1 LVEAP
6 DLDSVA
12 SYLGGSFGK
21 GANTIMPQAMKAGS
35 FFCCVVIL
43 LLVVSG
49 CGAGGGGAGE
59 SGVGASHEKAPKG
72 TFELPNGRS
81 LYMACRGSGSPTV
94 VVDAGLGMP
103 ADWMSELQKPLARQ
117 YMTCSY
123 DRANMGS
130 SGKAPTP
137 RTAAEIVSD
146 LHQLLRT
153 ADVAGPY
160 VLVGHSAGGFF
171 VQLYGRRYPD
181 EVVGVVA
188 LNAVPPAHPWLE
200 RALPRFDKQE
210 REEEL
215 AFYRGENDE
224 QIDWLASSK
233 ELKKAP
239 PPPPVPFENI
249 ISTELQCEGESEE
262 DPGPCLKSYDIYEE
276 IEREVAQK
284 WPEGSYRQ
292 VEGAYHEIY
301 LEKPGVVVDT
311 VERVASK

>member
-1 LVEAP
+1 MYPLEMARQT
-6 DLDSVA
+6 LT
-12 SYLGGSFGK
+12 LG
-21 GANTIMPQAMKAGS
+21 
-35 FFCCVVIL
+35 
-43 LLVVSG
+43 LVVTLVVLALSA
-49 CGAGGGGAGE
+49 CGGGGSGGE
-59 SGVGASHEKAPKG
+59 RAEQKKAPEG

-81 LYMACRGSGSPTV
+81 LYMECRGSGSPTV
-94 VVDAGLGMP
+94 VVEAGLGMP
-103 ADWMSELQKPLARQ
+103 GGWMSDLQKPLARQ
-117 YMTCSY
+117 YMTCTY

-130 SGKAPTP
+130 SGEAPTL
-137 RTAAEIVSD
+137 RTAGEIVSD
-146 LHQLLRT
+146 LHQLLQT

-200 RALPRFDKQE
+200 RVLPRFNKQE
-210 REEEL
+210 RKEEL
-215 AFYRGENDE
+215 AFYRGEDPAE

-276 IEREVAQK
+276 IEREVAQEE
-284 WPEGSYRQ
+284 WPDGSYRQ

-311 VERVASK
+311 VKRVASK

>member
-1 LVEAP
+1 MRRFTLMA
-6 DLDSVA
+6 LS
-12 SYLGGSFGK
+12 
-21 GANTIMPQAMKAGS
+21 
-35 FFCCVVIL
+35 L
-43 LLVVSG
+43 LALFMVG
-49 CGAGGGGAGE
+49 CGSGE
-59 SGVGASHEKAPKG
+59 GETGASQEKNKAPEG

-81 LYMACRGSGSPTV
+81 LYMECLGSGSPIIV
-94 VVDAGLGMP
+94 VESGLGM
-103 ADWMSELQKPLARQ
+103 AAYDMAELQKPLARQ
-117 YMTCSY
+117 YMTCTY

-137 RTAAEIVSD
+137 RTAGEIVSD
-146 LHQLLRT
+146 LHQLLQT

-171 VQLYGRRYPD
+171 VQLYGRRYLD

-188 LNAVPPAHPWLE
+188 LNAVPHAHPWLE
-200 RALPRFDKQE
+200 RALPRFNKQE
-210 REEEL
+210 RKEEL

-224 QIDWLASSK
+224 QIDWLASTK

-262 DPGPCLKSYDIYEE
+262 YPGPCLKSYDIYEE
-276 IEREVAQK
+276 GEREVAQQ

-292 VEGAYHEIY
+292 VDAYHEIY
-301 LEKPGVVVDT
+301 STKPEVVVDA
-311 VERVASK
+311 VKRANSN

>member
-1 LVEAP
+1 LRRFPFIALALLAVVMVGCSSMG
-6 DLDSVA
+6 DGDS
-12 SYLGGSFGK
+12 
-21 GANTIMPQAMKAGS
+21 
-35 FFCCVVIL
+35 
-43 LLVVSG
+43 
-49 CGAGGGGAGE
+49 
-59 SGVGASHEKAPKG
+59 GASQKKQKAPEG

-81 LYMACRGSGSPTV
+81 LYMECRGSGSPTIV
-94 VVDAGLGMP
+94 VEAGLGMP
-103 ADWMSELQKPLARQ
+103 AYDMSELQKPLARQ
-117 YMTCSY
+117 YMTCTY

-137 RTAAEIVSD
+137 RTAGEIVSD
-146 LHQLLRT
+146 LHQLLQT

-188 LNAVPPAHPWLE
+188 LNAVPHAHPWLE
-200 RALPRFDKQE
+200 RALPRFNKEE
-210 REEEL
+210 RKEEL

-224 QIDWLASSK
+224 QIDWLASTK

-262 DPGPCLKSYDIYEE
+262 YPGPCLKSYDIYEE
-276 IEREVAQK
+276 GEREVAQQ

-292 VEGAYHEIY
+292 VDAYHEIY
-301 LEKPGVVVDT
+301 LEKPGVVIDAVK
-311 VERVASK
+311 RVASK

>member
-1 LVEAP
+1 MVQPATVTPYER
-6 DLDSVA
+6 
-12 SYLGGSFGK
+12 GGRKTLMLLRTRLSFTLMVL
-21 GANTIMPQAMKAGS
+21 AFLA
-35 FFCCVVIL
+35 
-43 LLVVSG
+43 LVVVG
-49 CGAGGGGAGE
+49 CSSGGGE
-59 SGVGASHEKAPKG
+59 PGASQEKQNAPKG

-81 LYMACRGSGSPTV
+81 LHIECNGSGSPTV
-94 VVDAGLGMP
+94 VVEAGLGMP

-146 LHQLLRT
+146 LHQLLKT
-153 ADVAGPY
+153 ANVAGPY

-188 LNAVPPAHPWLE
+188 LNAVPHAHPWLE
-200 RALPRFDKQE
+200 RALPRFNKEE
-210 REEEL
+210 RKEEL

-224 QIDWLASSK
+224 QIDWLASTK
-233 ELKKAP
+233 ELKKA
-239 PPPPVPFENI
+239 PPPVPFENI

-262 DPGPCLKSYDIYEE
+262 YPGPCLKSYDIYEE
-276 IEREVAQK
+276 GEREVAQQ

-292 VEGAYHEIY
+292 VDAYHEIY
-301 LEKPGVVVDT
+301 STKPEVVVDAVKRAT
-311 VERVASK
+311 SN

>member
-1 LVEAP
+1 MIMSHRMKV
-6 DLDSVA
+6 
-12 SYLGGSFGK
+12 GSFC
-21 GANTIMPQAMKAGS
+21 
-35 FFCCVVIL
+35 CCVVIL

-49 CGAGGGGAGE
+49 CGAGGGGGVGE
-59 SGVGASHEKAPKG
+59 SGASHEKAPKG
-72 TFELPNGRS
+72 TFDLPNGRS
-81 LYMACRGSGSPTV
+81 LYMECRGSGSPTV
-94 VVDAGLGMP
+94 VVEAGLGMP
-103 ADWMSELQKPLARQ
+103 AGWMVDLQKPLARQ
-117 YMTCSY
+117 YMTCTY

-130 SGKAPTP
+130 SGKVPTP
-137 RTAAEIVSD
+137 RTAGEIVSD
-146 LHQLLRT
+146 LHQLLQT
-153 ADVAGPY
+153 ADLAGPY

-200 RALPRFDKQE
+200 RVLPRFNKQE
-210 REEEL
+210 RKEEL

-262 DPGPCLKSYDIYEE
+262 DPGPCLKSYAIYEE
-276 IEREVAQK
+276 IEREVAQQ
-284 WPEGSYRQ
+284 WPEGRYRQ

-301 LEKPGVVVDT
+301 LEKPGVVDT

>member
-1 LVEAP
+1 LRRFPFIALALLAVVMVGCSSMG
-6 DLDSVA
+6 DGDS
-12 SYLGGSFGK
+12 
-21 GANTIMPQAMKAGS
+21 
-35 FFCCVVIL
+35 
-43 LLVVSG
+43 
-49 CGAGGGGAGE
+49 
-59 SGVGASHEKAPKG
+59 GASQKKQKAPEG

-81 LYMACRGSGSPTV
+81 LYMECRGSGSPTIV
-94 VVDAGLGMP
+94 VEAGLGMP
-103 ADWMSELQKPLARQ
+103 AYDMSELQKPLARQ
-117 YMTCSY
+117 YMTCTY

-130 SGKAPTP
+130 SSKAPTP
-137 RTAAEIVSD
+137 RTAGEIVSD
-146 LHQLLRT
+146 LHQLLQT

-188 LNAVPPAHPWLE
+188 LNAVPHAHPWLE
-200 RALPRFDKQE
+200 RVLPRFNKQE

-262 DPGPCLKSYDIYEE
+262 YPGPCLKSYDIYEE
-276 IEREVAQK
+276 GEREVAQQ

-292 VEGAYHEIY
+292 VDAYHEIY
-301 LEKPGVVVDT
+301 STKPEVVIDAVKRAT
-311 VERVASK
+311 SN

>member
-1 LVEAP
+1 MVGCSSMG
-6 DLDSVA
+6 DGDS
-12 SYLGGSFGK
+12 
-21 GANTIMPQAMKAGS
+21 
-35 FFCCVVIL
+35 
-43 LLVVSG
+43 
-49 CGAGGGGAGE
+49 
-59 SGVGASHEKAPKG
+59 GASQKKQKAPEG

-81 LYMACRGSGSPTV
+81 LYIECRGSGSPTIV
-94 VVDAGLGMP
+94 VEAGLGMP
-103 ADWMSELQKPLARQ
+103 AYDMSELQKPLARQ
-117 YMTCSY
+117 YMTCTY

-130 SGKAPTP
+130 SSKAPTP
-137 RTAAEIVSD
+137 RTAGEIVSD

-188 LNAVPPAHPWLE
+188 LNAVPHAHPWLE
-200 RALPRFDKQE
+200 RVLPRFNKQE

-262 DPGPCLKSYDIYEE
+262 YPGPCLKSYDIYEE
-276 IEREVAQK
+276 GEREVAQQ

-292 VEGAYHEIY
+292 VDAYHEIY
-301 LEKPGVVVDT
+301 LEKPGVVIDAVK
-311 VERVASK
+311 RVASK

>member
-1 LVEAP
+1 MYPPAMARQTLMLGLVVTLVVLALSACGE
-6 DLDSVA
+6 
-12 SYLGGSFGK
+12 GGS
-21 GANTIMPQAMKAGS
+21 
-35 FFCCVVIL
+35 
-43 LLVVSG
+43 
-49 CGAGGGGAGE
+49 GGVRAE
-59 SGVGASHEKAPKG
+59 QKKAPEG
-72 TFELPNGRS
+72 TFELPNGRT
-81 LYMACRGSGSPTV
+81 LYMECRGSGSPTV
-94 VVDAGLGMP
+94 VVEAGLGMP
-103 ADWMSELQKPLARQ
+103 GDWMVDLQKPLARQ
-117 YMTCSY
+117 YMTCTY

-137 RTAAEIVSD
+137 RTAGEIVSD
-146 LHQLLRT
+146 LHQLLQT

-200 RALPRFDKQE
+200 RVLPRFNKQE
-210 REEEL
+210 RKEEL
-215 AFYRGENDE
+215 AFYRGEDPAE

-239 PPPPVPFENI
+239 PPPPVPFENV

-276 IEREVAQK
+276 SSVRSHSSGQRAAIVK
-284 WPEGSYRQ
+284 
-292 VEGAYHEIY
+292 
-301 LEKPGVVVDT
+301 
-311 VERVASK
+311 

>member
-1 LVEAP
+1 MF
-6 DLDSVA
+6 D
-12 SYLGGSFGK
+12 
-21 GANTIMPQAMKAGS
+21 
-35 FFCCVVIL
+35 
-43 LLVVSG
+43 
-49 CGAGGGGAGE
+49 
-59 SGVGASHEKAPKG
+59 
-72 TFELPNGRS
+72 
-81 LYMACRGSGSPTV
+81 
-94 VVDAGLGMP
+94 
-103 ADWMSELQKPLARQ
+103 LQKLLARQ
-117 YMTCSY
+117 YMTCTH

-137 RTAAEIVSD
+137 RTAGKIVSD
-146 LHQLLRT
+146 LHQLLQT

-200 RALPRFDKQE
+200 RVLSRLNKQAHK
-210 REEEL
+210 EEL
-215 AFYRGENDE
+215 AFYRGEDRAE
-224 QIDWLASSK
+224 QIDWHASSE

-262 DPGPCLKSYDIYEE
+262 DPCPCLKNFDIYEE
-276 IEREVAQK
+276 IEREVAQQ

-292 VEGAYHEIY
+292 VEDAYHEIY

-311 VERVASK
+311 VERVASM

>member
-1 LVEAP
+1 MG
-6 DLDSVA
+6 DGDS
-12 SYLGGSFGK
+12 
-21 GANTIMPQAMKAGS
+21 
-35 FFCCVVIL
+35 
-43 LLVVSG
+43 
-49 CGAGGGGAGE
+49 
-59 SGVGASHEKAPKG
+59 GASQKKQKAPEG

-81 LYMACRGSGSPTV
+81 LYMECRGSGSPTIV
-94 VVDAGLGMP
+94 VEAGLGMP
-103 ADWMSELQKPLARQ
+103 AYDMSELQKPLARQ
-117 YMTCSY
+117 YMTCTY

-137 RTAAEIVSD
+137 RTAGEIVSD
-146 LHQLLRT
+146 LHQLLQT

-188 LNAVPPAHPWLE
+188 LNAVPHSHPLLE
-200 RALPRFDKQE
+200 RALPRFNKEE
-210 REEEL
+210 RKEEL

-224 QIDWLASSK
+224 QIDWLASTK

-249 ISTELQCEGESEE
+249 ISTELQCQGESEE
-262 DPGPCLKSYDIYEE
+262 YPGPCLKSYDIYEE
-276 IEREVAQK
+276 IEREVAQR
-284 WPEGSYRQ
+284 WPKGSYRQ

-301 LEKPGVVVDT
+301 LEKPGVVDT

>member
-1 LVEAP
+1 LRRFPFIALALLAVVMVGCSSMG
-6 DLDSVA
+6 DGDS
-12 SYLGGSFGK
+12 
-21 GANTIMPQAMKAGS
+21 
-35 FFCCVVIL
+35 
-43 LLVVSG
+43 
-49 CGAGGGGAGE
+49 
-59 SGVGASHEKAPKG
+59 GASQKKQKAPEG

-81 LYMACRGSGSPTV
+81 LYMECRGSGSPTIV
-94 VVDAGLGMP
+94 VEAGLGMP
-103 ADWMSELQKPLARQ
+103 AYDMSELQKPLARQ
-117 YMTCSY
+117 YMTCTY

-137 RTAAEIVSD
+137 RTAGEIVSD
-146 LHQLLRT
+146 LHQLLQT

-188 LNAVPPAHPWLE
+188 LNAVPHAHPWLE
-200 RALPRFDKQE
+200 RALPRFNKEE
-210 REEEL
+210 RKEEL

-224 QIDWLASSK
+224 QIDWLASTK

-262 DPGPCLKSYDIYEE
+262 NPGPCLKSYDIYEE
-276 IEREVAQK
+276 GEREVAQQ

-292 VEGAYHEIY
+292 VDAYHEIY
-301 LEKPGVVVDT
+301 LEKPGVVIDAVK
-311 VERVASK
+311 RVASK

>member
-1 LVEAP
+1 MRR
-6 DLDSVA
+6 
-12 SYLGGSFGK
+12 
-21 GANTIMPQAMKAGS
+21 T
-35 FFCCVVIL
+35 IL
-43 LLVVSG
+43 LMATMALTPFLVLALVGCSSG
-49 CGAGGGGAGE
+49 
-59 SGVGASHEKAPKG
+59 SGDTGASQKKKAPEG

>member
-1 LVEAP
+1 MSRGAVLFLKLTTLVLA
-6 DLDSVA
+6 
-12 SYLGGSFGK
+12 
-21 GANTIMPQAMKAGS
+21 AMAMS
-35 FFCCVVIL
+35 AC
-43 LLVVSG
+43 
-49 CGAGGGGAGE
+49 GGGGSGGE
-59 SGVGASHEKAPKG
+59 QAAQKKTAPKG

-81 LYMACRGSGSPTV
+81 LYMECLGSGSPTV

-137 RTAAEIVSD
+137 RTADEIVSD
-146 LHQLLRT
+146 LHQLLQT

-181 EVVGVVA
+181 EVVGMVA